1 MALTQR
7 ILLCLQKLSKESAAA
22 FVDLL
27 KQAQPAI
34 TSQTSFDDIEEQY
47 GDDQRWQALTQ
58 DKR

>member
-1 MALTQR
+1 MQH

-27 KQAQPAI
+27 KQAQPAV
-34 TSQTSFDDIEEQY
+34 TSQTSFDDIEDQC
-47 GDDQRWQALTQ
+47 GDDQRWQAVTE